1 MLSENAK
8 KEIGREMAK
17 YPEKRAV
24 ILAAL
29 HLVQKEEGWISQD
42 AMEEVASLLDLT
54 PIEVREVTSF
64 YTMFNMRPV
73 GRHHLQVCTNLSCA
87 LMNGRGV
94 VEYIRRKIG
103 IDVGE
108 TTGDE
113 RFTLS
118 TVECLGSCGTAPM
131 MQIGDDYHENLSE
144 PKIDSILET
153 LK

>member
-1 MLSENAK
+1 
-8 KEIGREMAK
+8 
-17 YPEKRAV
+17 
-24 ILAAL
+24 
-29 HLVQKEEGWISQD
+29 
-42 AMEEVASLLDLT
+42 
-54 PIEVREVTSF
+54 
-64 YTMFNMRPV
+64 
-73 GRHHLQVCTNLSCA
+73 
-87 LMNGRGV
+87 MNGRGV
-94 VEYIRRKIG
+94 VEYIRRKLG